1 MRGIVKATV
10 NSNRI
15 YEVNTMPDI
24 LTLGESMVMMV
35 ADQSDSLQ
43 FVTNYS
49 RKIAGA
55 ESNVAI
61 GLARIGH
68 SVGWLSALGQDPFGT
83 YIRNTIRGEGVDTS
97 QVSFSV
103 EYPTGLLV
111 KELNEIGDPLVLYY
125 RRGSAASKMTPE
137 VLKADYFADAK
148 LLHVTGIFP
157 ALSSSCQDTLFA
169 AITIAKEKGLLISFD
184 PNIRLQLW
192 SKDAARETLLKI
204 AGMSDLILPG
214 IAEAELLLGTAEWD
228 KVADSFH
235 KLGNKYVIM
244 KNGPDGAYYSTDNQD
259 ETCERGYQKGFRVNR
274 VIDTVG
280 AGDGFAVGVLSGL
293 LEGLPLADAVVR
305 GNAIGSLAI
314 TVRGDVEG
322 YPTRSQLDAYI
333 AHHARNI

>member
-1 MRGIVKATV
+1 
-10 NSNRI
+10 
-15 YEVNTMPDI
+15 MPDI
-24 LTLGESMVMMV
+24 ITIGESMVMMV

-97 QVSFSV
+97 QVSFSSD
-103 EYPTGLLV
+103 YQTGLLV

-125 RRGSAASKMTPE
+125 RRGSAASKITPE
-137 VLKADYFADAK
+137 VLKEDYFANAK

-157 ALSSSCQDTLFA
+157 ALSPSCLDTVFE
-169 AITIAKEKGLLISFD
+169 AIAIAKRQGLLVSFD

-192 SKDAARETLLKI
+192 SKDSARETLLQI

-214 IAEAELLLGTAEWD
+214 IAEAELLLGTADWER
-228 KVADSFH
+228 VAAFFH
-235 KLGNKYVIM
+235 ELGNKYVIM
-244 KNGPDGAYYSTDNQD
+244 KNGPDGAYHSTRNSDGS
-259 ETCERGYQKGFRVNR
+259 CEKGYQKGFRVNR

-293 LEGLPLADAVVR
+293 LEEVPLADAVVR

-333 AHHARNI
+333 AHHARNT

>member
-1 MRGIVKATV
+1 
-10 NSNRI
+10 
-15 YEVNTMPDI
+15 
-24 LTLGESMVMMV
+24 
-35 ADQSDSLQ
+35 
-43 FVTNYS
+43 
-49 RKIAGA
+49 
-55 ESNVAI
+55 
-61 GLARIGH
+61 
-68 SVGWLSALGQDPFGT
+68 
-83 YIRNTIRGEGVDTS
+83 
-97 QVSFSV
+97 
-103 EYPTGLLV
+103 
-111 KELNEIGDPLVLYY
+111 
-125 RRGSAASKMTPE
+125 
-137 VLKADYFADAK
+137 
-148 LLHVTGIFP
+148 
-157 ALSSSCQDTLFA
+157 
-169 AITIAKEKGLLISFD
+169 
-184 PNIRLQLW
+184 
-192 SKDAARETLLKI
+192 
-204 AGMSDLILPG
+204 MSDLILPG

-322 YPTRSQLDAYI
+322 YPTRNQLDAYI

>member
-1 MRGIVKATV
+1 
-10 NSNRI
+10 
-15 YEVNTMPDI
+15 MPDI
-24 LTLGESMVMMV
+24 ITIGESMVMMV

-97 QVSFSV
+97 QVSFSSD
-103 EYPTGLLV
+103 YQTGLLV

-125 RRGSAASKMTPE
+125 RRGSAASKITPE
-137 VLKADYFADAK
+137 ALNEDYFVNAK

-157 ALSSSCQDTLFA
+157 ALSSSCLDTVFE
-169 AITIAKEKGLLISFD
+169 AIAIAKRQGLLVSFD

-192 SKDAARETLLKI
+192 SKDSARETLLQI

-214 IAEAELLLGTAEWD
+214 IAEAELLLGTADWER
-228 KVADSFH
+228 VAAFFH
-235 KLGNKYVIM
+235 ELGNQYVIM
-244 KNGPDGAYYSTDNQD
+244 KNGPDGAYHSTSNSDGSY
-259 ETCERGYQKGFRVNR
+259 EKGYQKGFRVNR

-293 LEGLPLADAVVR
+293 LEGVPLADAVVR

-322 YPTRSQLDAYI
+322 YPTRGQLDAYI
-333 AHHARNI
+333 AHHARNT

>member
-1 MRGIVKATV
+1 
-10 NSNRI
+10 
-15 YEVNTMPDI
+15 MPDI
-24 LTLGESMVMMV
+24 ITLGESMVMMV

-61 GLARIGH
+61 GLARLGH

-97 QVSFSV
+97 QVAFSA

-125 RRGSAASKMTPE
+125 RRGSAASKVTPAIINE
-137 VLKADYFADAK
+137 EYFTNAK

-157 ALSSSCQDTLFA
+157 ALSPSCQETLYA
-169 AITIAKEKGLLISFD
+169 AIAIAKKKGLLVSFD

-192 SKDAARETLLKI
+192 TKDAARETLLKI

-214 IAEAELLLGTAEWD
+214 IAEADLLLGTAEWER
-228 KVADSFH
+228 VSAFFH
-235 KLGNKYVIM
+235 ELGNQYVIM
-244 KNGPDGAYYSTDNQD
+244 KNGPDGAYHSTKHRDGSVA
-259 ETCERGYQKGFRVNR
+259 TGYQKGFRVNR

-322 YPTRSQLDAYI
+322 YPTSSQLEAYI
-333 AHHARNI
+333 AHHARNE

>member
-1 MRGIVKATV
+1 
-10 NSNRI
+10 
-15 YEVNTMPDI
+15 
-24 LTLGESMVMMV
+24 MVMMV

-97 QVSFSV
+97 QVSFSSD
-103 EYPTGLLV
+103 YQTGLLV

-125 RRGSAASKMTPE
+125 RRGSAASKITPE
-137 VLKADYFADAK
+137 VLKEDYFANAK

-157 ALSSSCQDTLFA
+157 ALSPSCLDTVFE
-169 AITIAKEKGLLISFD
+169 AIAIAKRQGLLVSFD

-192 SKDAARETLLKI
+192 SKDSARETLLQI

-214 IAEAELLLGTAEWD
+214 IAEAELLLGTADWER
-228 KVADSFH
+228 VAAFFH
-235 KLGNKYVIM
+235 ELGNKYVIM
-244 KNGPDGAYYSTDNQD
+244 KNGPDGAYHSTRNSDGS
-259 ETCERGYQKGFRVNR
+259 CEKGYQKGFRVNR

-293 LEGLPLADAVVR
+293 LEEVPLADAVVR

-333 AHHARNI
+333 AHHARNT